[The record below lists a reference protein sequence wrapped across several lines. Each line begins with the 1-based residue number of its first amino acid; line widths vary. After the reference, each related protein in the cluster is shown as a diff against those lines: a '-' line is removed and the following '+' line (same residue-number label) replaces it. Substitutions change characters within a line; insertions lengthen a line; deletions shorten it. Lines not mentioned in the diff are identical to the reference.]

1 MGLAKRIKQLEVKRN
16 ELGIFWL
23 GNAGFAFKTGDGQVI
38 YLDPYLSD
46 CARQMYGFKRLY
58 PPPISAG
65 EVEAEYLLI
74 THEHGDHLDR
84 DSVPRIMEKR
94 DIELVGPEPVIEKCI
109 ELGITKKKLR
119 KVIPGE
125 ELNLGDKG
133 LTVMPAEHGELAPE
147 AVGYTLEFGDK
158 KLYVTG
164 DTSYD
169 KKTLERAFE
178 LEPEILIAPI
188 NGKFNNLDPIR
199 AALLA
204 RNCNAEIA
212 VPAHFWT
219 FPEHGGD
226 PGKFKEY
233 ISLLAPETKCE
244 VIALGNY
251 FLYSDNI

>member
-1 MGLAKRIKQLEVKRN
+1 MGLAERIKQLEVKRN

-38 YLDPYLSD
+38 YLDPYLSN
-46 CARQMYGFKRLY
+46 CARQMYGFKRIY
-58 PPPISAG
+58 PPPIGAE
-65 EVEAEYLLI
+65 EVEADYLLI

-84 DSVPRIMEKR
+84 DSVPRIMEKS
-94 DIELVGPEPVIEKCI
+94 DTELIGPDPVIEECK
-109 ELGITKKKLR
+109 EMGVAKNKLR
-119 KVIPGE
+119 KVSPHE
-125 ELNLGDKG
+125 VLNMGG
-133 LTVMPAEHGELAPE
+133 NSLTVMPAEHGELAPK

-169 KKTLERAFE
+169 RRTLRGAFE
-178 LEPEILIAPI
+178 LEPEIVISPI

-204 RNCNAEIA
+204 RECSAEIA
-212 VPAHFWT
+212 IPAHFWT

-233 ISLLAPETKCE
+233 VSLLAPETKCE
-244 VIALGNY
+244 IIALGKY
-251 FLYSDNI
+251 FLYPDKN